1 MNTNGI
7 KIDFKKYI
15 FILFFYL
22 STLLLPPFPKISCN
36 VGRFVVFGLLVTLV
50 LGLLVAAGVVFLV
63 VLVGLLVVVRTKV

>member
-1 MNTNGI
+1 MANPSLLLSGYVI
-7 KIDFKKYI
+7 YGRGV
-15 FILFFYL
+15 FYL